1 MSDSENVYG
10 PRVSV
15 ATFNDKEPIKEC
27 VNVTPRV
34 FNTYLIDDLHMTKE
48 RACKIGKAV
57 EHLWKEATYLDCRN
71 RSAIMDLT
79 VSELLDLYGAEEGC
93 YSSFKETHNKYKEMI
108 ENDYETF

>member
-1 MSDSENVYG
+1 MSDLENIYG

-15 ATFNDKEPIKEC
+15 ATFNGKAPVMKC

-34 FNTYLIDDLHMTKE
+34 FNTYLIDDLYMTKE

-57 EHLWKEATYLDCRN
+57 EHLWEEATYLDCRN

-79 VSELLDLYGAEEGC
+79 VAELLDLYGAEEGA

-108 ENDYETF
+108 END